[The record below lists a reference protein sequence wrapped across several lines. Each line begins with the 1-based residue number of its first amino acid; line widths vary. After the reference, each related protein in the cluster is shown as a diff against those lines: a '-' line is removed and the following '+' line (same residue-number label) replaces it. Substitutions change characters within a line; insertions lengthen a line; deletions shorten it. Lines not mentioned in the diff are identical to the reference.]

1 MTSGEGRVERPIFDS
16 LGRTRREQI
25 LDAALR
31 LFGQRGYEGTSMS
44 EIAQTLGMSK
54 AGLYHHFRTKDD
66 ILHALLDPQFDQVEA
81 LLDRYQP
88 GPEDPTAQRRLLEE
102 YFDLLHENSE
112 VIGLL
117 GTDMAVLSHPEF
129 GPRTIELNERLT
141 ALVAG
146 PEADLETRI
155 RAVIALGALQVTAIR
170 FNQEDPVAVR
180 RESLRAATRV
190 LYG

>member
-1 MTSGEGRVERPIFDS
+1 MERPMFDS

-66 ILHALLDPQFDQVEA
+66 ILHALLDPQFDRVET
-81 LLDRYQP
+81 LLGRYRP
-88 GPEDPTAQRRLLEE
+88 GPEDPTAHRRLLEE

-129 GPRTIELNERLT
+129 GPRTIELNERLIG
-141 ALVAG
+141 LVADPG
-146 PEADLETRI
+146 AGLEARI
-155 RAVIALGALQVTAIR
+155 RSVIALGALQVTAIR
-170 FNQEDPVAVR
+170 FNEEDPEAVR
-180 RESLRAATRV
+180 REGLRAAARV
-190 LYG
+190 LYD